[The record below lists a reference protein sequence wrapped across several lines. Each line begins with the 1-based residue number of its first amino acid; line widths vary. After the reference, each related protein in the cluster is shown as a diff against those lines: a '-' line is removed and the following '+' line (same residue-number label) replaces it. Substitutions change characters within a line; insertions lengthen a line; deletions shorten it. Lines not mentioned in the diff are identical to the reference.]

1 MNVIDRLFDFYIIQN
16 QHYLLQFPGGSYQ
29 TIKGGVTPL
38 RRYHL
43 EYHLRGKSTVGT
55 FAGQYFTKLITF
67 DIDYRDDA
75 ATAKWVTYKLAAAL
89 DSAGINSYLISFS
102 GSKGYHVDIFLAK
115 ALSVNSAR
123 RFHEFIIS
131 AADLSGV
138 EGGEVEYRPSS
149 AQGVKIPLGYHQK
162 TGAYCGYC
170 RIEDGL
176 RVMDAEESYA
186 HLFAAEKIDPE
197 IILGV
202 ISADTVH
209 IYSASDAA
217 YMEEAINRHR
227 PLETYEQSESYT
239 LSRAAERYSTGLTG
253 PGQRHKSFLLLARL
267 FNHNGV
273 DRVEAHA
280 AITDWFAWQDPRFY
294 DSSREFCAKDLA
306 ECVDYVYDR
315 DLTLAAEQKDLTVT
329 FAEIDG
335 IMRRC
340 PLKNQKALAYAILIH
355 SKRWADPGGTF
366 YMTYEQM
373 AIASGVGIRTAKRLI
388 DSLAEARVIEIVRRD
403 QHKKGTFLKKPNV
416 YRVLLECDEGSGVFI
431 VGGDEGLEDSLVYF
445 YSRDQLR
452 RILPRRQYEAFER
465 AYSTDIPA

>member
-1 MNVIDRLFDFYIIQN
+1 MNVIDRIFDLYIIQS
-16 QHYLLQFPGGSYQ
+16 QRYLLQFPGGYYRTVPNS
-29 TIKGGVTPL
+29 L

-67 DIDYRDDA
+67 DVDFRDVEV
-75 ATAKWVTYKLAAAL
+75 AKWVTYKLTATL
-89 DSAGINSYLISFS
+89 DSVGIRSYLISFS
-102 GSKGYHVDIFLAK
+102 GSKGYHVEVFLSK
-115 ALSVNSAR
+115 ALPVESAR
-123 RFHEFIIS
+123 RFHEFIIIT
-131 AADLSGV
+131 ADLSGI

-149 AQGVKIPLGYHQK
+149 TQGVKIPLGYHQK
-162 TGAYCGYC
+162 TGAFCGYC

-186 HLFAAEKIDPE
+186 QLFAAQKTDPE
-197 IILGV
+197 IILDV
-202 ISADTVH
+202 ISADSD
-209 IYSASDAA
+209 YAYNPSDAA
-217 YMEEAINRHR
+217 DMEDAINRHR

-239 LSRAAERYSTGLTG
+239 LSRAAERYSTGLSG

-273 DRVEAHA
+273 DRAEALA
-280 AITDWFAWQDPRFY
+280 AIADWFSWQDPRLY

-315 DLTLAAEQKDLTVT
+315 DLTLSAEQKDLTVT

-388 DSLAEARVIEIVRRD
+388 DSLANAGVIEIVRRD
-403 QHKKGTFLKKPNV
+403 QQKKGTFLKKPNV
-416 YRVLLECDEGSGVFI
+416 YRVLLESQEESGVFI
-431 VGGDEGLEDSLVYF
+431 VTGGERLEDCLDHF
-445 YSRDQLR
+445 YGRDKLR
-452 RILPRRQYEAFER
+452 RLLPRKQFEAFTLPVD
-465 AYSTDIPA
+465 TDIPA